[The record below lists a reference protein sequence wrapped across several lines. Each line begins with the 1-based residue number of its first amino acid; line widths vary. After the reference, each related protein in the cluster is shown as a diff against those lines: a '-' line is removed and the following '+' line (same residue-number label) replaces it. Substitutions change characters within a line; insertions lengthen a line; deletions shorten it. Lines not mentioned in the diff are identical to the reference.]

1 MAEKVTVELVDDIDG
16 SAAAETV
23 EFHLDGLSFH
33 IDLSRRNATKLREHL
48 AMYISASRPA
58 RFDEVE
64 TKVTGSRSTST
75 AERRRN
81 RRIRDWAKQEGLTI
95 SERGRIPQA
104 LIRRFEA
111 ATGAS

>member
-16 SAAAETV
+16 SVAAETV

-58 RFDEVE
+58 TLTAVE
-64 TKVTGSRSTST
+64 TGVSGSRSTST

-81 RRIRDWAKQEGLTI
+81 RQIREWAKEQGLAI

-111 ATGAS
+111 AAGAN